1 MDPFAMDFDDKEEN
15 KEMTDDNNFTHMTPE
30 YMFQK
35 FELVLFLL
43 ADKTAYLGSMR
54 RQLRLQDKLNISDGS
69 VFCIQQELGPVG
81 GNDKRLVLY
90 KMFVGLL
97 QDVGMLK
104 TCEMLRI
111 AYSSACDYDMH
122 YKKVVQNMHRYMAL
136 SDKRNTDWIVS
147 LMLGQ
152 RDALPSD
159 LYRKC
164 KFFEEEG
171 GDLP

>member
-1 MDPFAMDFDDKEEN
+1 M
-15 KEMTDDNNFTHMTPE
+15 
-30 YMFQK
+30 
-35 FELVLFLL
+35 
-43 ADKTAYLGSMR
+43 
-54 RQLRLQDKLNISDGS
+54 RLQDELNISDGS
-69 VFCIQQELGPVG
+69 VFHIQQELDPVG
-81 GNDKRLVLY
+81 ENDKRLVLY

-104 TCEMLRI
+104 MCEMLRS

-136 SDKRNTDWIVS
+136 SEKQDADWIVS

-152 RDALPSD
+152 KEALSSN
-159 LYRKC
+159 LNRKF

-171 GDLP
+171 GDMP